1 MPVLRILVDAAGL
14 YSATL
19 VTALVCFANG
29 KHVSES
35 YPVQDHIR
43 SPMLTPPFLMQIMKI
58 IFIALYVVLIR
69 IAMREEHVTSDLD
82 HVEGDGRY
90 RLPGDK
96 LWAETIT
103 SAYIAILKNDFIPP
117 PEDIERNPQPLIQK
131 GESSNATHDL

>member
-29 KHVSES
+29 KH
-35 YPVQDHIR
+35 
-43 SPMLTPPFLMQIMKI
+43 IMKI

-69 IAMREEHVTSDLD
+69 ITMREEHVTSDLD